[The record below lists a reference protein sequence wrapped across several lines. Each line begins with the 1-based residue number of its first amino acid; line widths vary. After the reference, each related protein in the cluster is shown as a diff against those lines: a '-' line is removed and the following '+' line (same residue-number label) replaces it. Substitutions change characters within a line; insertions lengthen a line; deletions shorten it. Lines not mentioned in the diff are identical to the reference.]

1 VQGPCWEGIM
11 SDDLLQPHYAE
22 DFHCIASEC
31 EDTCCQGWG
40 VYVDK
45 AAYKKYRATPALR
58 RAATEHIELNPGAR
72 DNFKYARMKFTA
84 DNRCPFLAS
93 NKLCSIQ
100 KQHGDEFLSK
110 TCARY
115 PRALVRFDGKLQKA
129 LYLSCPEAAR
139 LVLLSPQLLPP
150 QDAPRYH
157 EFPLEQSQNSDSGSS
172 ALVRQMR
179 SFALDL
185 LQDRT
190 YPLWQRLFLLGTVC
204 RRVHELTAAQQTT
217 QIPQL
222 LAQYATMILEG
233 KLRPHLAGIPARP
246 GLQLDLA
253 LKLIQRRYQV
263 DQPHEGFVACVSDL
277 LQAISESQESAG
289 PDPATRY
296 HQAYLRYYDPFD
308 QAYPCFMEN
317 YLLNYVFRTG
327 FPFVDITDPVERSI
341 GPLISYLLMAF
352 HYRLLHSLLIGAAWR
367 HGNAFS
373 IAQAV
378 QLVPTFARGVEH
390 NVKFADE
397 LMSFASSP
405 ELQNSDGLAVLLR
418 N

>member
-1 VQGPCWEGIM
+1 MPNE
-11 SDDLLQPHYAE
+11 LLQARYAE
-22 DFHCIASEC
+22 SFRCLGSNC
-31 EDTCCQGWG
+31 EDTCCHGWG

-45 AAYKKYRATPALR
+45 ATYKKYRATPGLR
-58 RAATEHIELNPGAR
+58 RAAAEHIESNPSGR
-72 DNFKYARMKFTA
+72 DNFKYARIKLKA
-84 DNRCPFLAS
+84 DNRCPFLTAG
-93 NKLCSIQ
+93 NLCSIQ
-100 KQHGDEFLSK
+100 EQHGAEFLSK

-157 EFPLEQSQNSDSGSS
+157 EFLLEQPQNSVSGSS

-179 SFALDL
+179 NFALDL

-204 RRVHELTAAQQTT
+204 RRVHELTVAQQTT

-233 KLRPHLAGIPARP
+233 KLRPHLDGIPARP
-246 GLQLDLA
+246 GPQLDLV
-253 LKLIQRRYQV
+253 LRLIQRRYQV
-263 DQPHEGFVACVSDL
+263 DQPQQGFADCVASL
-277 LQAISESQESAG
+277 LQAIAGSPELPRSE
-289 PDPATRY
+289 PAARY
-296 HQAYLRYYDPFD
+296 HEAYLRYYEPFA

-317 YLLNYVFRTG
+317 YLLNYIFRTR
-327 FPFVDITDPVERSI
+327 FPFVDVTDPVERSI
-341 GPLISYLLMAF
+341 DPLTSHLLMAL

-367 HGNAFS
+367 HGNGFS
-373 IAQAV
+373 IAHAV
-378 QLVPTFARGVEH
+378 QLVPSFARGVEH
-390 NVKFADE
+390 NIKFSDE
-397 LMSFASSP
+397 LMSFARSP
-405 ELQNSDGLAVLLR
+405 ELHNSDGLAVLLR